1 METVAE
7 FVGHEGRILNIAVSP
22 VTKTVVSIASDETLR
37 IWDIFENVDEDGNFL
52 DKLERGSSLGASIA
66 R

>member
-7 FVGHEGRILNIAVSP
+7 FVGHEGRILNVAVSP

-37 IWDIFENVDEDGNFL
+37 TWDIFENVDED
-52 DKLERGSSLGASIA
+52 
-66 R
+66 

>member
-7 FVGHEGRILNIAVSP
+7 FVGHEGRILNVAVSP

-37 IWDIFENVDEDGNFL
+37 TWDIFENVDEDWKFL
-52 DKLERGSSLGASIA
+52 DKLEEGSSLGSSIA